1 MAIFVKDPAATIDYA
16 IDWSAG
22 YLGGETISTSVWR
35 VMPEGLAVMASAIAP
50 GRTSVTLAGGDAG
63 AVYRVT
69 NSAAF
74 SDGRSDERTIVVR
87 VEDR

>member
-1 MAIFVKDPAATIDYA
+1 MAIFVKDSAATIDYA

-22 YLGGETISTSVWR
+22 YLGGETITSSVWR
-35 VMPEGLAVMASAIAP
+35 AVPEGLSVMGSAIAL
-50 GRTSVTLAGGDAG
+50 GRTSVTLAGGVAG

-74 SDGRSDERTIVVR
+74 SNGRSDERMLVVR